1 MEQETATTRYEDFT
15 KVRVLPELITHHLGR
30 HDDLPALTEYVQSE
44 KNWVTLSYRQLH
56 ERIQT
61 WEKAFAK
68 LGLEKG
74 SRVAM
79 LLNNCVNAI
88 CFDQSAIRQGL
99 VTVPLHAV
107 DTPGSSAY
115 ILNDSE
121 CRVLVTAK
129 YLKWK
134 NIRQAET
141 LPNLKIVVI
150 TDDELQEDD
159 LVNNN
164 GVEVVRLQDWL
175 DAAQD
180 HDIPEV
186 ELNPDDLVNLVYTSG
201 TTGRPKGVMLSHTN
215 ILECGRGVLKNIRP
229 RPGDV
234 WFSFLPLSHT
244 LERATSYYMALGMGN
259 HVYFNRN
266 ILQIMDDLKVAKP
279 TILISVPRI
288 YETIYAR
295 LNDKLAKQSKV
306 VRYVFDWAVEVGW
319 RRFCKE
325 NHLDVEHTWREFM
338 DPFVAKW
345 LDGKVGKTLR
355 AVFGGATAHVYVSGG
370 AALNGQIARV
380 FIGLGVPIYQGYGL
394 TETAPVLS
402 VNMIGNNNPATVGP
416 IIDNMQARLGEN
428 DELQVKGP
436 LVMKGYWNRPDATK
450 DVFTEDGWFRT
461 GDQAD
466 ILPSGHVRIKGRI
479 KEIIVT
485 STGEKI
491 PPGDLE
497 MAMQTDPLFAQT
509 MAVGENLPFISA
521 LIVLEPK
528 RWEQLAS
535 DLGLDPKDPES
546 LKNKKVQQAVVKRIK
561 KICHGFPQYGVPRAA
576 MLTLDP
582 WTIDNGM
589 LTPTLKLK
597 RHIIKARYQDM
608 ISELYGQKH

>member
-1 MEQETATTRYEDFT
+1 MDKETSTSRFEDFT

-30 HDDLPALTEYVQSE
+30 HDDLPALTEYVASE
-44 KNWVTLSYRQLH
+44 KAWITLSYRQLH
-56 ERIQT
+56 ERIQS

-88 CFDQSAIRQGL
+88 CFDQAAIRRGL

-115 ILNDSE
+115 ILDDSQ

-164 GVEVVRLQDWL
+164 GVEVVRLEDWL
-175 DAAQD
+175 AAAENESL
-180 HDIPEV
+180 PEV
-186 ELNPDDLVNLVYTSG
+186 HLEADDLVNLVYTSG
-201 TTGRPKGVMLSHTN
+201 TTGRPKGVMLTHNN
-215 ILECGRGVLKNIRP
+215 ILECARGVMQNICP
-229 RPGDV
+229 YPDDV

-244 LERATSYYMALGMGN
+244 FERATSYYMALGMGN
-259 HVYFNRN
+259 HVYMNRN

-279 TILISVPRI
+279 TIFMSVPRI

-295 LNDKLAKQSKV
+295 LNDKLSKQSAV
-306 VRYVFDWAVEVGW
+306 VRYIFDWAVEVGW

-325 NHLDVEHTWREFM
+325 NDLEVEHTWREFM
-338 DPFVAKW
+338 DPLVAKW
-345 LDGKVGKTLR
+345 LDNKVGTTLR
-355 AVFGGATAHVYVSGG
+355 SVFGGAKAHAYVSGG
-370 AALNGQIARV
+370 AAINHKIART
-380 FIGLGVPIYQGYGL
+380 FIGLGVPIHQGYGL
-394 TETAPVLS
+394 TETSPVLS
-402 VNMIGNNNPATVGP
+402 VNLMGKNNPATVGP
-416 IIDNMQARLGEN
+416 IIDNMQARLGDN

-466 ILPSGHVRIKGRI
+466 ILPTGHVRIKGRI

-509 MAVGENLPFISA
+509 MAIGENLPFISA
-521 LIVLEPK
+521 LIVLDPK
-528 RWEQLAS
+528 RWEKMAA
-535 DLGLDPKDPES
+535 DLGLDPADPQS
-546 LKNKKVQQAVVKRIK
+546 LKDKKVLINIVKRLK
-561 KICHGFPQYGVPRAA
+561 KVCHGFPQYGVPRSAI
-576 MLTLDP
+576 LTLEP

-597 RHIIKARYQDM
+597 RHIIKARYQDR
-608 ISELYGQKH
+608 ISELYAQK